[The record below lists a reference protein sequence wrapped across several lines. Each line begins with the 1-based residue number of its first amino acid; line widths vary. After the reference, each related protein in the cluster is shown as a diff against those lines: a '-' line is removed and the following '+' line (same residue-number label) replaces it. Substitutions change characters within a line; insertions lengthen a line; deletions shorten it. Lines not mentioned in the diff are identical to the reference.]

1 MPRRI
6 VTEDGTRFWIAEQ
19 ELPPLQAGE
28 IRVRVAFAAP
38 KHGTESQ
45 LITGSA
51 FQTKQWDPEMRL
63 FLPRTESPD
72 TVSTPPKPRGIGNV
86 VVGEVLEVG
95 GEVTRFRPG
104 DQVFGSG
111 QISEIV
117 QAPEAKFRLLT
128 TLTPV
133 DAVCTEPAH
142 VAFVAARDGNIRVG
156 DDVAVFG
163 LGAIGLLTVQIA
175 RAGGAH
181 RVFAVDPLAAR
192 RDYALQHGA
201 DAAFD
206 PREQDAAV
214 AIKLATHKHGVD
226 VAIET
231 SGNGRALH
239 DAIRCIRQCG
249 TVVHVPWGPKDA
261 TDLKLGE
268 EFHHNRPTL
277 VGSQA
282 WDGWGNPDRS
292 HPLWNAE
299 RAYQATIDLFRED
312 RITGEGIVT
321 PIVSFEEAP
330 EILPTIFTDPN
341 RSIKIGVVVQPS
353 SL

>member
-6 VTEDGTRFWIAEQ
+6 VTEDGTRFWIVSQ
-19 ELPPLQAGE
+19 ELPPLQPEE

-45 LITGSA
+45 MITGSP
-51 FQTKQWDPEMRL
+51 FQTKQWDPELRL
-63 FLPRTESPD
+63 FLPRPQAPETAPIQSA
-72 TVSTPPKPRGIGNV
+72 PRGIGNV

-95 GEVTRFRPG
+95 TAVTRFRPG
-104 DQVFGSG
+104 EQVFGSG
-111 QISEIV
+111 QIGEIA
-117 QAPEAKFRLLT
+117 QGPEAKFYPLT
-128 TLTPV
+128 TLSPV
-133 DAVCTEPAH
+133 DAVCTEPGH
-142 VAFVAARDGNIRVG
+142 VAFVAVRDGNIRIG

-181 RVFAVDPLAAR
+181 RIFAIDPLPAR
-192 RDYALQHGA
+192 REYALRHGA
-201 DAAFD
+201 DTAFD
-206 PREQDAAV
+206 PREQDAAL
-214 AIKLATHKHGVD
+214 AIKQATGKHGVD

-231 SGNGRALH
+231 SGNGRALN

-249 TVVHVPWGPKDA
+249 TVVHVPWGPKDGS
-261 TDLKLGE
+261 DLKLGE

-277 VGSQA
+277 IGSQA
-282 WDGWGNPDRS
+282 WVGWGNPDRS
-292 HPLWNAE
+292 YPLWDAA
-299 RAYQATIDLFRED
+299 RAYQATIDLFQAG

-330 EILPTIFTDPN
+330 AVLPTIFTDPN
-341 RSIKIGVVVQPS
+341 RSIKIGVALES
-353 SL
+353 

>member
-6 VTEDGTRFWIAEQ
+6 VTEDGTRFWITEV
-19 ELPPLQAGE
+19 ELPPLKADE

-45 LITGSA
+45 VITGSP
-51 FQTKQWDPEMRL
+51 FQTKQWDAEMRL
-63 FLPRTESPD
+63 FLPRPEIPPTSDPSPRQ
-72 TVSTPPKPRGIGNV
+72 PRGIGNV
-86 VVGEVLEVG
+86 VVGEVTEVG
-95 GEVTRFRPG
+95 ADVTRFQPG
-104 DQVFGSG
+104 DPVFGSG

-117 QAPEAKFRLLT
+117 QAPAAKFRPLT

-142 VAFVAARDGNIRVG
+142 VAFVAVRDGNIRVG

-175 RAGGAH
+175 KAGGAH

-192 RDYALQHGA
+192 RDYALKHGA
-201 DAAFD
+201 DAVFD

-214 AIKLATHKHGVD
+214 AIKHATDKKGVD

-231 SGNGRALH
+231 SGNGRALN
-239 DAIRCIRQCG
+239 DAIRSIRQCG
-249 TVVHVPWGPKDA
+249 TVVHVPWGPKDG

-282 WDGWGNPDRS
+282 WEGWGNPDRS
-292 HPLWNAE
+292 HPLWNPE
-299 RAYQATIDLFRED
+299 RAYQATIDLFREG

-330 EILPTIFTDPN
+330 AILPTIFTAPD
-341 RSIKIGVVVQPS
+341 RSIKIGVV
-353 SL
+353 LGK

>member
-6 VTEDGTRFWIAEQ
+6 VTEDGIRFWITEV
-19 ELPPLQAGE
+19 ELPPLKADE

-45 LITGSA
+45 VITGSP
-51 FQTKQWDPEMRL
+51 FQTKQWDSEMRL
-63 FLPRTESPD
+63 FLPRPE
-72 TVSTPPKPRGIGNV
+72 TPPTSVPTPRQPRGVGNV
-86 VVGEVLEVG
+86 VVGEVMEVG
-95 GEVTRFRPG
+95 ADVTRFQPG
-104 DQVFGSG
+104 DRVFGSG

-117 QAPEAKFRLLT
+117 QAPAAKFRLLS

-142 VAFVAARDGNIRVG
+142 VAFVAVRDGNIRVG

-175 RAGGAH
+175 KAGGAH

-192 RDYALQHGA
+192 RDYALNHGA
-201 DAAFD
+201 DDVFD

-214 AIKLATHKHGVD
+214 AIKHATDKQGVD

-231 SGNGRALH
+231 SGNGRALN
-239 DAIRCIRQCG
+239 DAIRSIRQCG
-249 TVVHVPWGPKDA
+249 TVVHVPWGPKDG

-282 WDGWGNPDRS
+282 WEGWGNPDRS
-292 HPLWNAE
+292 HPLWNPE
-299 RAYQATIDLFRED
+299 RAYQATIDLFREG

-330 EILPTIFTDPN
+330 AILPTIFTAPD
-341 RSIKIGVVVQPS
+341 RSIKIGVV
-353 SL
+353 LGK

>member
-6 VTEDGTRFWIAEQ
+6 VTEDGTRFWIAEI
-19 ELPPLQAGE
+19 EMPPLKANE

-45 LITGSA
+45 LIAGSP

-63 FLPRTESPD
+63 FLPRPEAPSAA
-72 TVSTPPKPRGIGNV
+72 PPKPRGIGNM
-86 VVGEVLEVG
+86 VVGEVIEIG
-95 GEVTRFRPG
+95 ADVTRFQPG

-117 QAPEAKFRLLT
+117 QAPEAKFRPLT
-128 TLTPV
+128 TLAPV
-133 DAVCTEPAH
+133 DAVCTEPGH
-142 VAFVAARDGNIRVG
+142 VAFVAVRDGNIRVG

-175 RAGGAH
+175 KAGGAH
-181 RVFAVDPLAAR
+181 RVFGIDPLPAR
-192 RDYALQHGA
+192 RGYALQHGA
-201 DAAFD
+201 DAVFD
-206 PREQDAAV
+206 PRAQDTAV
-214 AIKLATHKHGVD
+214 AIKQATDRHGVD

-231 SGNGRALH
+231 SGNGHALN

-249 TVVHVPWGPKDA
+249 TVVHVPWGPKDGA
-261 TDLKLGE
+261 DLKLGE

-282 WDGWGNPDRS
+282 WEGWDNPDRS
-292 HPLWNAE
+292 HPLWDAE
-299 RAYQATIDLFRED
+299 RAYQAAIDLFREG

-330 EILPTIFTDPN
+330 AILPTIFTDPS
-341 RSIKIGVVVQPS
+341 RCIKIGVLLKP
-353 SL
+353 

>member
-6 VTEDGTRFWIAEQ
+6 VTEDGTRFWITEA
-19 ELPPLQAGE
+19 ELPPLKSDE

-45 LITGSA
+45 LITGSV
-51 FQTKQWDPEMRL
+51 FQTKRWDPELRL
-63 FLPRTESPD
+63 FLSLPES
-72 TVSTPPKPRGIGNV
+72 STTAMPPPKPRGIGNV
-86 VVGEVLEVG
+86 VVGEVLEIG
-95 GEVTRFRPG
+95 SEVTRFQPG
-104 DQVFGSG
+104 DRVFGSG

-117 QAPEAKFRLLT
+117 QAPEAKFRTLT

-133 DAVCTEPAH
+133 DAVCTEPGH
-142 VAFVAARDGNIRVG
+142 VAFVAVRDGNIRVG

-163 LGAIGLLTVQIA
+163 LGAIGLLTIQIA
-175 RAGGAH
+175 KAGGAH
-181 RVFAVDPLAAR
+181 RVFGIDPLPAR
-192 RDYALQHGA
+192 REFALRHGA

-206 PREQDAAV
+206 PREQDTAV
-214 AIKLATHKHGVD
+214 AIKYATEKHGVD

-261 TDLKLGE
+261 SALKLGE

-277 VGSQA
+277 IGSQA
-282 WDGWGNPDRS
+282 WEGWGNPDRS
-292 HPLWNAE
+292 HPLWNPE
-299 RAYQATIDLFRED
+299 RAYQATIDLFREG

-330 EILPTIFTDPN
+330 DILPTIFTDPG
-341 RSIKIGVVVQPS
+341 RSIKIGVVLEP
-353 SL
+353 

>member
-6 VTEDGTRFWIAEQ
+6 VTEDGTRFWITEV
-19 ELPPLQAGE
+19 ELPPLQADE

-45 LITGSA
+45 VISGSP
-51 FQTKQWDPEMRL
+51 FQTKQWDPELRL
-63 FLPRTESPD
+63 FLPRPEADAASAPA
-72 TVSTPPKPRGIGNV
+72 PPKPRGIGNV
-86 VVGEVLEVG
+86 VVGEVLEIG
-95 GEVTRFRPG
+95 AEVTRFQAG
-104 DQVFGSG
+104 DRVFGSG

-117 QAPEAKFRLLT
+117 QAPETKFRPLS

-133 DAVCTEPAH
+133 DAVCTEPGH
-142 VAFVAARDGNIRVG
+142 VAFVAVRDGNIRVG

-163 LGAIGLLTVQIA
+163 LGAIGLLTIQIA
-175 RAGGAH
+175 RAAGAH
-181 RVFAVDPLAAR
+181 RVFGIDPFATR
-192 RDYALQHGA
+192 RAYALQHGA

-206 PREQDAAV
+206 PRALDAAV
-214 AIKLATHKHGVD
+214 AIKQATYRHGVD

-231 SGNGRALH
+231 SGNGRALN

-261 TDLKLGE
+261 SELKLGE

-282 WDGWGNPDRS
+282 WEGWGNPDRS

-299 RAYQATIDLFRED
+299 RAYQATIDLFREG

-330 EILPTIFTDPN
+330 AILPTIFTDPA
-341 RSIKIGVVVQPS
+341 RSIKIGVILEP
-353 SL
+353 

>member
-6 VTEDGTRFWIAEQ
+6 VTEDGTRFWITEF
-19 ELPPLQAGE
+19 ELPPLQAAE

-45 LITGSA
+45 AISGSP

-63 FLPRTESPD
+63 FLPRSEKTSPD
-72 TVSTPPKPRGIGNV
+72 AVTPPKQPRGIGNM

-95 GEVTRFRPG
+95 AEVTRFQTG
-104 DQVFGSG
+104 DRVFGSG

-117 QAPEAKFRLLT
+117 QASETKFRPLSS
-128 TLTPV
+128 LTPV
-133 DAVCTEPAH
+133 DAVCTEPGH
-142 VAFVAARDGNIRVG
+142 VAFVAVRDGNIRIG

-175 RAGGAH
+175 KAGGARH
-181 RVFAVDPLAAR
+181 VFAVDPLPSR
-192 RDYALQHGA
+192 REYALQHGA

-206 PREQDAAV
+206 PRAQDAAV
-214 AIKLATHKHGVD
+214 AIKQATDRHGVD

-231 SGNGRALH
+231 SGNGRALN

-249 TVVHVPWGPKDA
+249 TVVHVPWGPKDG

-277 VGSQA
+277 IGSQA
-282 WDGWGNPDRS
+282 WEGWGNPDRS
-292 HPLWNAE
+292 HPLWNPE
-299 RAYQATIDLFRED
+299 RAYQATIALFEAG

-330 EILPTIFTDPN
+330 AILPTIFTDPS
-341 RSIKIGVVVQPS
+341 RSIKIGVLFEP
-353 SL
+353 

>member
-6 VTEDGTRFWIAEQ
+6 VTEDGTRFWITEV
-19 ELPPLQAGE
+19 ELPPLQANE

-63 FLPRTESPD
+63 FLPRLETSATAQP
-72 TVSTPPKPRGIGNV
+72 PPKPRGIGNV

-95 GEVTRFRPG
+95 AEVTRFQPG
-104 DQVFGSG
+104 DRVFGSG
-111 QISEIV
+111 QIAEIV
-117 QAPEAKFRLLT
+117 QAPEAKFRPLT

-133 DAVCTEPAH
+133 DAVCTEPGH
-142 VAFVAARDGNIRVG
+142 VAFVAVRDGNIRVG

-163 LGAIGLLTVQIA
+163 LGAIGLLTIQIA

-181 RVFAVDPLAAR
+181 RVFGVDPLVAR

-201 DAAFD
+201 DAVFD

-214 AIKLATHKHGVD
+214 AIKHATHRHGVD

-249 TVVHVPWGPKDA
+249 TVVHVPWGPKDG

-277 VGSQA
+277 IGSQA
-282 WDGWGNPDRS
+282 WEGWGNPDRS

-299 RAYQATIDLFRED
+299 RAYQAAIDLFREGH
-312 RITGEGIVT
+312 ITGEGIVT
-321 PIVSFEEAP
+321 PIVSFAEAP
-330 EILPTIFTDPN
+330 AILPTIFTDPN
-341 RSIKIGVVVQPS
+341 RSIKIGVVVKP
-353 SL
+353 

>member
-6 VTEDGTRFWIAEQ
+6 VTEDGTRFWITEA
-19 ELPPLQAGE
+19 ELPPLKAEE

-45 LITGSA
+45 LISGSP
-51 FQTKQWDPEMRL
+51 FQTKQWDPELRL
-63 FLPRTESPD
+63 FLPRPE
-72 TVSTPPKPRGIGNV
+72 TPATSAPAPPTPRGIGNM
-86 VVGEVLEVG
+86 VVGTVLEVG
-95 GEVTRFRPG
+95 ADVTRFQPG
-104 DQVFGSG
+104 DKVFGSG

-117 QAPEAKFRLLT
+117 QAPATKFRPLS

-133 DAVCTEPAH
+133 DAVCTEPGH
-142 VAFVAARDGNIRVG
+142 VAFVAVRDGNIRIG

-163 LGAIGLLTVQIA
+163 LGAIGLLTIQIA

-181 RVFAVDPLAAR
+181 RVFGIDPLAAR
-192 RDYALQHGA
+192 REYALQHGA

-206 PREQDAAV
+206 PRAQDTAV
-214 AIKLATHKHGVD
+214 AIKQDTDRHGVD

-231 SGNGRALH
+231 SGNGRALN
-239 DAIRCIRQCG
+239 DAIRCLRQCG

-261 TDLKLGE
+261 SDLKLGE
-268 EFHHNRPTL
+268 EFHHNRPTI

-282 WDGWGNPDRS
+282 WEGWGNPDRS

-299 RAYQATIDLFRED
+299 RAYQATIDLFRAG

-330 EILPTIFTDPN
+330 SVLPTIFTDPN
-341 RSIKIGVVVQPS
+341 RSIKIGVVLEP
-353 SL
+353 

>member
-6 VTEDGTRFWIAEQ
+6 VTEDGTRFWITEVD
-19 ELPPLQAGE
+19 LPPLKADE

-51 FQTKQWDPEMRL
+51 FQAKQWDPEMRL
-63 FLPRTESPD
+63 FLPRLEAS
-72 TVSTPPKPRGIGNV
+72 STIAPPPKPRGIGNV

-95 GEVTRFRPG
+95 AEVTRFQPG
-104 DQVFGSG
+104 DRVFGSG

-117 QAPEAKFRLLT
+117 QAPEAKFRPLT

-142 VAFVAARDGNIRVG
+142 VAFVAVRDGNIRVG

-163 LGAIGLLTVQIA
+163 LGAIGLLTLQIA

-181 RVFAVDPLAAR
+181 RVFGVDPLPAR

-201 DAAFD
+201 DAVFD

-214 AIKLATHKHGVD
+214 AIKHATHKYGVD

-231 SGNGRALH
+231 SGNGRALN

-249 TVVHVPWGPKDA
+249 TVVHVPWGPKDG

-282 WDGWGNPDRS
+282 WEGWGNPDRS

-299 RAYQATIDLFRED
+299 RAYQAAIDLFREG

-330 EILPTIFTDPN
+330 AILPTIFTDPN
-341 RSIKIGVVVQPS
+341 RSIKIGVVVKP
-353 SL
+353 